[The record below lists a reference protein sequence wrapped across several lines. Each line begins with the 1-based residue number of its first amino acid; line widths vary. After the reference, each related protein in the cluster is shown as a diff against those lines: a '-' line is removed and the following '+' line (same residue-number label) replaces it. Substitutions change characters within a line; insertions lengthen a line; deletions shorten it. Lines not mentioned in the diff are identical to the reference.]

1 MKTCRLRQY
10 VSDTIDRK
18 TVSTLSGIADRFE
31 SSFKERGDCKNEE
44 ELAGVIFDLLLDD
57 DGSVKDFGHAAEIR
71 GLIDEAWKQQERG
84 IANLGEIIKSVPT
97 SVKAELGEEDRKRL
111 DSNFKSW
118 KDVFRL
124 YLPTFG
130 IVGAIIGI
138 VLTGCIMLSNSA
150 SDAKREYEQRISQLE
165 RWYEDNADAVAFG
178 QFYRE
183 NYPKQYRQW
192 HTGQWQQDIAY
203 RDSLRRAHSFRP
215 PPPPVPIRRLTPPKL
230 YTKQFA

>member
-1 MKTCRLRQY
+1 MSNPFEK
-10 VSDTIDRK
+10 VPSSADVPGTIDKK
-18 TVSTLSGIADRFE
+18 TVSALSGIADRLE
-31 SSFKERGDCKNEE
+31 KAASRNETIVKNEE

-97 SVKAELGEEDRKRL
+97 SVKAELGEDDRKRL
-111 DSNFKSW
+111 EANFKSW

-124 YLPTFG
+124 YLPSFG

-165 RWYEDNADAVAFG
+165 RWYEDNADAIAFG

-192 HTGQWQQDIAY
+192 HTGHWQQDIAY
-203 RDSLRRAHSFRP
+203 RDSLRRAHSLD
-215 PPPPVPIRRLTPPKL
+215 RLKRQ
-230 YTKQFA
+230 YQSHD

>member
-1 MKTCRLRQY
+1 MSNPFENVPASAD

-31 SSFKERGDCKNEE
+31 KAASRNEAIVKNEE

-57 DGSVKDFGHAAEIR
+57 DGSVKDFGHAAEIQA
-71 GLIDEAWKQQERG
+71 LIDNARKLQERG

-124 YLPTFG
+124 YLPSFG
-130 IVGAIIGI
+130 IVGAIVGI
-138 VLTGCIMLSNSA
+138 ILTGSIMLSNSA

-203 RDSLRRAHSFRP
+203 RDSLRRAHSLD
-215 PPPPVPIRRLTPPKL
+215 RLKRL
-230 YTKQFA
+230 YEAEE

>member
-1 MKTCRLRQY
+1 MSNPFENVPASAD

-31 SSFKERGDCKNEE
+31 KAASRNEAIVKNEE

-57 DGSVKDFGHAAEIR
+57 DGSVKDFGHAAEIQA
-71 GLIDEAWKQQERG
+71 LIDNARKLQERG

-118 KDVFRL
+118 KDVLRL

-203 RDSLRRAHSFRP
+203 RDSLRRAHSLD
-215 PPPPVPIRRLTPPKL
+215 RLKRL
-230 YTKQFA
+230 YEAEE

>member
-1 MKTCRLRQY
+1 MINPFEN
-10 VSDTIDRK
+10 VPSSADVPGTIDKK
-18 TVSTLSGIADRFE
+18 TVSALSGIADRFE
-31 SSFKERGDCKNEE
+31 RAASRSEAIIKNEE

-57 DGSVKDFGHAAEIR
+57 DGSVKDFSHAAEIR
-71 GLIDEAWKQQERG
+71 ALIDNARKLQERC
-84 IANLGEIIKSVPT
+84 IANLGEIIRSIPT
-97 SVKAELGEEDRKRL
+97 SVRAELGEEDRKLL
-111 DSNFKSW
+111 DSNFRSW

-124 YLPTFG
+124 YLPSFG
-130 IVGAIIGI
+130 IVGAIVGI
-138 VLTGCIMLSNSA
+138 ILTGSIMLSNSA

-203 RDSLRRAHSFRP
+203 RDSLRRAHSLDRL
-215 PPPPVPIRRLTPPKL
+215 RRLYETP
-230 YTKQFA
+230 Q

>member
-1 MKTCRLRQY
+1 MINPFENVPSSAD

-31 SSFKERGDCKNEE
+31 RAASRSEAIIKNEE

-57 DGSVKDFGHAAEIR
+57 DGSVKDFSHAAEIR
-71 GLIDEAWKQQERG
+71 ALIDNARKLQERC
-84 IANLGEIIKSVPT
+84 IANLGEIIRSIPT
-97 SVKAELGEEDRKRL
+97 SVRAELGEEDRKLL
-111 DSNFKSW
+111 DSNFRSW

-130 IVGAIIGI
+130 IVGAIVGI
-138 VLTGCIMLSNSA
+138 ILTGSIMLSNSA

-165 RWYEDNADAVAFG
+165 RWYEDNADAIAFG

-192 HTGQWQQDIAY
+192 HTGHWQQDIAY
-203 RDSLRRAHSFRP
+203 RDSLRRAHSLD
-215 PPPPVPIRRLTPPKL
+215 RLKRQ
-230 YTKQFA
+230 YQSHD

>member
-1 MKTCRLRQY
+1 MSNPFEN
-10 VSDTIDRK
+10 VPASADVPDTIDKK
-18 TVSTLSGIADRFE
+18 TVSALSGIADRFE
-31 SSFKERGDCKNEE
+31 KAASRNEAIVKNEE

-71 GLIDEAWKQQERG
+71 ALIDNAEKMQERC
-84 IANLGEIIKSVPT
+84 IANLGEIIRSIPT
-97 SVKAELGEEDRKRL
+97 SVRAELGEEDRKLL
-111 DSNFKSW
+111 DSNFRSW

-124 YLPTFG
+124 YLPSFG
-130 IVGAIIGI
+130 IVGAIVGI
-138 VLTGCIMLSNSA
+138 ILTGSIMLSNSA
-150 SDAKREYEQRISQLE
+150 SDAKQEYEQHISQLE

-203 RDSLRRAHSFRP
+203 RDSLRRAHSLDRL
-215 PPPPVPIRRLTPPKL
+215 RRL
-230 YTKQFA
+230 YQSDD

>member
-1 MKTCRLRQY
+1 MINPFENVPSSAD

-31 SSFKERGDCKNEE
+31 KAASRNETIVKNEE

-57 DGSVKDFGHAAEIR
+57 DGSVKDFSHAAEIR
-71 GLIDEAWKQQERG
+71 ALIDNARKLQERC
-84 IANLGEIIKSVPT
+84 IANLGEIIRSIPT
-97 SVKAELGEEDRKRL
+97 SVRAELGEEDRKLL
-111 DSNFKSW
+111 DSNFRSW

-130 IVGAIIGI
+130 IVGAIVGI
-138 VLTGCIMLSNSA
+138 ILTGSIMLSNSA

-203 RDSLRRAHSFRP
+203 RDSLRRAHSLDRL
-215 PPPPVPIRRLTPPKL
+215 RRLYETP
-230 YTKQFA
+230 Q

>member
-1 MKTCRLRQY
+1 MSNPFEN
-10 VSDTIDRK
+10 VPSSADVPGTIDKK
-18 TVSTLSGIADRFE
+18 TVSTLSVIADRFE
-31 SSFKERGDCKNEE
+31 KAVSRNEAIVKNEE

-57 DGSVKDFGHAAEIR
+57 DGSVKDFGHAAKIR
-71 GLIDEAWKQQERG
+71 ALIDNARKLQERC
-84 IANLGEIIKSVPT
+84 IANLGDIIRSVPT

-111 DSNFKSW
+111 DSNFRSW

-130 IVGAIIGI
+130 IVGVIVGI
-138 VLTGCIMLSNSA
+138 VLTGSIMLSNSA
-150 SDAKREYEQRISQLE
+150 SDTKREYKQRIGQLD
-165 RWYEDNADAVAFG
+165 RWYEDNADAIAFG

-203 RDSLRRAHSFRP
+203 RDSLRRAHSLDRLK
-215 PPPPVPIRRLTPPKL
+215 RR
-230 YTKQFA
+230 YEYGD

>member
-1 MKTCRLRQY
+1 MSNPFENVPASAD

-31 SSFKERGDCKNEE
+31 KAASRNEAIVKNEE

-57 DGSVKDFGHAAEIR
+57 DGSVKDFGHAAEIQA
-71 GLIDEAWKQQERG
+71 LIDNARKLQERG

-111 DSNFKSW
+111 DSNFKNW
-118 KDVFRL
+118 KDVLRL

-150 SDAKREYEQRISQLE
+150 SDAKREYEQRIGQLD

-192 HTGQWQQDIAY
+192 HTGQWQHDIAY
-203 RDSLRRAHSFRP
+203 RDSLRRAHSLA
-215 PPPPVPIRRLTPPKL
+215 RLRHL
-230 YTKQFA
+230 YQSDD

>member
-1 MKTCRLRQY
+1 MSNPFKNIPSSADAPQ
-10 VSDTIDRK
+10 TIDKK
-18 TVSTLSGIADRFE
+18 TVMTLTDIVERLEKTTDR
-31 SSFKERGDCKNEE
+31 KEAIVKNEE

-203 RDSLRRAHSFRP
+203 RDSLRRAHSLA
-215 PPPPVPIRRLTPPKL
+215 RLRHL
-230 YTKQFA
+230 YQSED

>member
-1 MKTCRLRQY
+1 MSNPFEK
-10 VSDTIDRK
+10 VPSSADVPGTIDKK
-18 TVSTLSGIADRFE
+18 TVSALSVIADRFE
-31 SSFKERGDCKNEE
+31 KAVSRNEAIVKNEE

-84 IANLGEIIKSVPT
+84 IANLGEIIRSIPT
-97 SVKAELGEEDRKRL
+97 SVRAELGEEDRKLL
-111 DSNFKSW
+111 DSNFRSW

-124 YLPTFG
+124 YLPSFG
-130 IVGAIIGI
+130 IVGAIVGI
-138 VLTGCIMLSNSA
+138 ILTGSIMLSNSA

-192 HTGQWQQDIAY
+192 HTGQWQHDIAY
-203 RDSLRRAHSFRP
+203 RDSLRRAHSLA
-215 PPPPVPIRRLTPPKL
+215 RLRHL
-230 YTKQFA
+230 YESEE

>member
-1 MKTCRLRQY
+1 MSNPFENVPASAD

-31 SSFKERGDCKNEE
+31 KAASRNEAIVKNEE

-57 DGSVKDFGHAAEIR
+57 DGSVKDFGHAAEIQA
-71 GLIDEAWKQQERG
+71 LIDNARKLQERG

-118 KDVFRL
+118 KDVLRL

-165 RWYEDNADAVAFG
+165 RWYEDNTDAVAFG

-203 RDSLRRAHSFRP
+203 RDSLRRAHSLD
-215 PPPPVPIRRLTPPKL
+215 RLKRL
-230 YTKQFA
+230 YEAEE

>member
-1 MKTCRLRQY
+1 MINPFEN
-10 VSDTIDRK
+10 VPSSADVPDTIDKK
-18 TVSTLSGIADRFE
+18 TVSTLSVIADRFE
-31 SSFKERGDCKNEE
+31 KAVSRNEAIVKNEE

-57 DGSVKDFGHAAEIR
+57 DGSVKDFSHAAEIR
-71 GLIDEAWKQQERG
+71 ALIDNARKLQERC
-84 IANLGEIIKSVPT
+84 IANLGEIIRSIPT
-97 SVKAELGEEDRKRL
+97 SVRAELGEEDRKLL
-111 DSNFKSW
+111 DSNFRSW

-130 IVGAIIGI
+130 IVGAIVGI
-138 VLTGCIMLSNSA
+138 ILTGSIMLSNSA

-203 RDSLRRAHSFRP
+203 RDSLRRAHSLDRL
-215 PPPPVPIRRLTPPKL
+215 RRLYETP
-230 YTKQFA
+230 Q